1 MSEEPWTSCLNK
13 ETLSVDFTKEV
24 SDSIAWRLDA
34 NMRKM
39 RKGKLLVKLKSA
51 DCGSDAWEVMVLK
64 KRFSM

>member
-34 NMRKM
+34 NKRKM
-39 RKGKLLVKLKSA
+39 RNSRLFVKLKSA

-64 KRFSM
+64 NDF